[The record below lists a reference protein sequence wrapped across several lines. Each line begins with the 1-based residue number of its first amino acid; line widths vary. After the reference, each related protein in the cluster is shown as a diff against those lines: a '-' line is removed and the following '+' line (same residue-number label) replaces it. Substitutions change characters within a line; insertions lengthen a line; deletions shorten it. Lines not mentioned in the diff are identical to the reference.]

1 LGVFSPSETPPNADL
16 TYARTQMND
25 MLSEWG
31 NRDLFI
37 PVIGR
42 ERFTL
47 TANKGGETNPYT
59 IGTGGDFNT
68 DRPSNQ
74 GSITAANLVLTA
86 TTPEVRVPLGIY
98 TDDAYDAN
106 QLPGMSNTQPTGLYY
121 NPTYAND
128 LGSICLW
135 PVPSIST
142 NDLELFLQ
150 KSVAQFADL
159 TTTYYVPDG
168 LPRALKY
175 NLADTIAGSYGRQL
189 SASDARIAVSSLATF
204 KRSNVKLSDALNDAS
219 FGLSSRTL
227 YNIQTNAGGN

>member
-1 LGVFSPSETPPNADL
+1 
-16 TYARTQMND
+16 
-25 MLSEWG
+25 
-31 NRDLFI
+31 
-37 PVIGR
+37 
-42 ERFTL
+42 
-47 TANKGGETNPYT
+47 
-59 IGTGGDFNT
+59 
-68 DRPSNQ
+68 
-74 GSITAANLVLTA
+74 
-86 TTPEVRVPLGIY
+86 
-98 TDDAYDAN
+98 
-106 QLPGMSNTQPTGLYY
+106 
-121 NPTYAND
+121 
-128 LGSICLW
+128 
-135 PVPSIST
+135 VPSIST